1 MPKKFK
7 QPLYMIFAI
16 LVEII
21 TSLLFLNMF
30 VGVVVETFY
39 TQKADVSGEGRLTEN
54 QRSYINIAIMG
65 YQAKPLLKL
74 KYD

>member
-7 QPLYMIFAI
+7 QPLYILFAI

-30 VGVVVETFY
+30 GVVVETFY